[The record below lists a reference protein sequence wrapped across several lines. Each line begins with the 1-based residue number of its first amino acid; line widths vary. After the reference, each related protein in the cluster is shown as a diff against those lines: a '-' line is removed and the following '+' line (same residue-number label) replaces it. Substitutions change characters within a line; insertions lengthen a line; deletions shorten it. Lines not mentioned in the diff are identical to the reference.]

1 MKAFFYLTGNVAR
14 HKSLSMEKTI
24 SMCYGLS
31 TIKVQGH
38 VVAVTL
44 KTKVNEY
51 AKKNSFAYLA
61 WKKIKADNKDLIRI
75 NPGRLPYTHTV
86 SAVATGDNMS
96 RLYKLVN
103 QAAIM
108 QLEAQLAFRK
118 GDTMPEWVT
127 YDHPF

>member
-1 MKAFFYLTGNVAR
+1 MEQNV
-14 HKSLSMEKTI
+14 

-31 TIKVQGH
+31 TVKVAGQ

-44 KTKVNEY
+44 KTKVTEY
-51 AKKNSFAYLA
+51 AKKQSFAYLA
-61 WKKIKADNKDLIRI
+61 WKKIQADNADLIRI
-75 NPGRLPYTHTV
+75 NSGRLPYSHTV

-118 GDTMPEWVT
+118 GNAMPDWAGYRTVVIDDEL
-127 YDHPF
+127 PF